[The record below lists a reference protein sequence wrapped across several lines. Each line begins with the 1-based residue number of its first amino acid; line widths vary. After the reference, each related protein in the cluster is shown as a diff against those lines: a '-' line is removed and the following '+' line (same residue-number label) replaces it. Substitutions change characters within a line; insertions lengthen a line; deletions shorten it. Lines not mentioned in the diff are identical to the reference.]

1 MLCLRDYGLFFLIS
15 TARQQ
20 LLGKVMNAI
29 CQTRLA
35 VLPLFLVYIRFAKV
49 YPLDIDLD
57 GVLFYTTL
65 AIYQLPS
72 QGTQRCRHG
81 RTVERSN
88 AKKQTK
94 LEGNKEFSIRNI
106 VQFKQNFSLDCL
118 DTQILLA
125 RVFRLHGSSA
135 ASIPLNL
142 PNYLPNAST
151 PTSHNS
157 TSPAILMKSPL
168 ALQNGPLIGPRTLHA
183 RLPRQ
188 PAQVHYPKLSSQ
200 SRPQSTTA
208 RIRSSEDGRG
218 SDPGR

>member
-65 AIYQLPS
+65 AIYQLPG

-81 RTVERSN
+81 RTVER
-88 AKKQTK
+88 
-94 LEGNKEFSIRNI
+94 KET
-106 VQFKQNFSLDCL
+106 D
-118 DTQILLA
+118 
-125 RVFRLHGSSA
+125 
-135 ASIPLNL
+135 
-142 PNYLPNAST
+142 
-151 PTSHNS
+151 
-157 TSPAILMKSPL
+157 
-168 ALQNGPLIGPRTLHA
+168 
-183 RLPRQ
+183 
-188 PAQVHYPKLSSQ
+188 
-200 SRPQSTTA
+200 
-208 RIRSSEDGRG
+208 
-218 SDPGR
+218 